1 MVLSKHLHRLREDQR
16 GTVAVIMG
24 FLIIPLVGALG
35 VGFEVSNWYMN
46 GRGMQNAA
54 DAAALAAA
62 TNGGANYD
70 VEAKAVAARYGF
82 VDGVNSISI
91 AASNAATCPGGGN
104 TCYSVTI
111 SGAVPLLV
119 SQVVGYRGD
128 TTLNGA
134 AAKQLN
140 AIAVAKPMVQPQPLC
155 MVALATSGAAQ
166 GIRTNGAPTANMN
179 GCNVMSNTAAQCNGS
194 NLGAGL
200 GLAHGTSS
208 GCGVKPVSGVDVVPD
223 PYHDRAVNIPPLG
236 NSGCPSY
243 PQESKHGNTVTPPS
257 PLPTTPPLPS
267 KIVTLNGGAS
277 SLDLSGS
284 GYSYDAGNGPTK
296 NFFACGDQVLSAD
309 MVINAPKGSPAVLVV
324 ENGQLDLNGHT
335 LTTADGS
342 AVTVVFS
349 GQDTLVPPSSYTHA
363 PTDNTNGNT
372 GRLDLTAPSTGPW
385 SGVAI
390 YQDPTLTSGLDVSAA
405 GNSPTWNITG
415 LVYMPHASVTLKGA
429 IDKGIAGKSCV
440 VLVADNF
447 TISGTAGI
455 LKTDIG
461 QCPDAGL
468 TMPTAIVAGRSA
480 LVQ

>member
-1 MVLSKHLHRLREDQR
+1 MVLSKHLHRLRKDQR
-16 GTVAVIMG
+16 GTVSIIMG
-24 FLIIPLVGALG
+24 LLIVPLVGALG
-35 VGFEVSNWYMN
+35 IGFEVSNWYMT

-200 GLAHGTSS
+200 GLAHGTSN
-208 GCGVKPVSGVDVVPD
+208 GCGVVPVS
-223 PYHDRAVNIPPLG
+223 NIPVVTDTYLG
-236 NSGCPSY
+236 LASNIPALSSSGCAGSY
-243 PQESKHGNTVTPPS
+243 PQETKHGNT
-257 PLPTTPPLPS
+257 
-267 KIVTLNGGAS
+267 
-277 SLDLSGS
+277 
-284 GYSYDAGNGPTK
+284 YS
-296 NFFACGDQVLSAD
+296 V
-309 MVINAPKGSPAVLVV
+309 
-324 ENGQLDLNGHT
+324 
-335 LTTADGS
+335 
-342 AVTVVFS
+342 
-349 GQDTLVPPSSYTHA
+349 
-363 PTDNTNGNT
+363 
-372 GRLDLTAPSTGPW
+372 
-385 SGVAI
+385 
-390 YQDPTLTSGLDVSAA
+390 AA
-405 GNSPTWNITG
+405 GNQLS
-415 LVYMPHASVTLKGA
+415 GA
-429 IDKGIAGKSCV
+429 MNLAAGN
-440 VLVADNF
+440 NF
-447 TISGTAGI
+447 KCG
-455 LKTDIG
+455 
-461 QCPDAGL
+461 
-468 TMPTAIVAGRSA
+468 
-480 LVQ
+480 